1 MKIQL
6 KLRSM
11 KPGFERG
18 RYIGPIV
25 LGEIKF
31 DRAFLV
37 EEEREFGYKR
47 ISSPD
52 QNLIVVEV
60 RADICPED
68 FPAEIDRILH
78 FLDRKGLKNEF
89 SSWMISF
96 GAWIEE
102 LMDPDLSSSIM
113 LLDDFSKI
121 DVLLGFFK
129 DLGPVKNIKSF
140 FDEEEGPSSDV
151 PFISFRYK
159 NVEFYVLSRP
169 LFIEGERKIELSM
182 DEIEDAFRTF
192 ENIIGRLSNF

>member
-1 MKIQL
+1 MIHLTL
-6 KLRSM
+6 KSM

-25 LGEIKF
+25 LSEIKL

-37 EEEREFGYKR
+37 EEEEGEFEYKR
-47 ISSPD
+47 ISSSD
-52 QNLIVVEV
+52 QNLIVVEIETEIYP
-60 RADICPED
+60 DD
-68 FPAEIDRILH
+68 FPMKIDEILNFVR
-78 FLDRKGLKNEF
+78 RKGLENEF
-89 SSWMISF
+89 NSWVISF

-102 LMDPDLSSSIM
+102 LMDPDLCTSIM
-113 LLDDFSKI
+113 LLDDFSKA
-121 DVLLGFFK
+121 DVLFGLFR
-129 DLGPVKNIKSF
+129 DLNPVKNIRSF

-169 LFIEGERKIELSM
+169 LFIKGEQKIRLDR

-192 ENIIGRLSNF
+192 EDIIRRLTN